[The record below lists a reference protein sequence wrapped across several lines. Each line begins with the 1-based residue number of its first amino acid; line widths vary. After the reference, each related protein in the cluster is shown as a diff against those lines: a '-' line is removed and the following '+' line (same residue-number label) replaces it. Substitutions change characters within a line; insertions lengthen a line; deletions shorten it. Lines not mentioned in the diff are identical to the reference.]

1 FCNVVLYAVR
11 QERAKLL
18 PQLLDAKQ
26 RVRRSGSH
34 FAAIRVMQWLALSAV
49 EAGQLHLAYQESL
62 AALDLIEQMAG
73 YALLKGYFEDVLAMV
88 LYQRNR
94 LEEARGR
101 LRTVIQD
108 AATWQQSDL
117 LLSGY
122 IRLMQVDLA
131 RGDLSAVKLAQREF
145 EQLEGYHHWN
155 WPILRAQWWLAQGQ
169 MKQAA
174 DWVASIVFPAGGAW
188 ERS

>member
-1 FCNVVLYAVR
+1 MLPLFCNVVYYAVR

-18 PQLLDAKQ
+18 PQLLDARQ

-34 FAAIRVMQWLALSAV
+34 FAATRVRQWLALSAV
-49 EAGQLHLAYQESL
+49 EAGQLRLAYQESL

-73 YALLKGYFEDVLAMV
+73 YALLKGYFKDVLAMV
-88 LYQRNR
+88 LYQWNR

-122 IRLMQVDLA
+122 PPDA
-131 RGDLSAVKLAQREF
+131 S
-145 EQLEGYHHWN
+145 
-155 WPILRAQWWLAQGQ
+155 RAGERRS
-169 MKQAA
+169 
-174 DWVASIVFPAGGAW
+174 VCCPAGTA
-188 ERS
+188 RV